1 MKYIVFIA
9 FFVSDDKIRG
19 LVAGVTVLS
28 LLVIVMGAI
37 IIRQCRTRKDAP
49 KHTAAV
55 QENVHTKRHL
65 S

>member
-37 IIRQCRTRKDAP
+37 IIWQCRTRKDAP

-55 QENVHTKRHL
+55 
-65 S
+65 